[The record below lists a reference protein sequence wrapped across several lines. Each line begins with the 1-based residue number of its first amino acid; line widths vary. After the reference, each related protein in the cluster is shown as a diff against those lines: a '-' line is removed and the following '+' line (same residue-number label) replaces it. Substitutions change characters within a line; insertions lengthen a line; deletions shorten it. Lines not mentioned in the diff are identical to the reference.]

1 MLETP
6 QLTFHLW
13 HDDHIPDIP
22 PDTIYIPS
30 RGRHIDLTL
39 SISTNKK
46 NTYFIEGKSKIV
58 LDVSG
63 FQLTNRE
70 FGRLEIGSNQG
81 LWFIEKDQRDHKF
94 TLTVREDIHLDPEVV
109 LEDLKMIN
117 LEMSNPPQV
126 SEVELVIQYYYV
138 HGITHDNMG
147 ITYTFPIFL
156 EYDPRQEDEDLKLAL
171 TVDCTDVLLIN
182 REEGKEQEGEGSLT
196 FYFRPG
202 SIPRRIRALATTSFV
217 VSFSYDYEMP
227 GGGALMTPQHTEYIT
242 LRRGKN
248 ARDWTI
254 IPNTSMQAPSWLLRP
269 PKESPIIGAGPDA
282 IVEFVFEHIFT
293 TFSPGI
299 ASVNVTYSDVPGY
312 KKGNFSLSVEKVYK

>member
-1 MLETP
+1 MLEKP

-13 HDDHIPDIP
+13 HDNHIPDIP

-46 NTYFIEGKSKIV
+46 NTHFIRNKSKII

-63 FQLTNRE
+63 FQMTDIE
-70 FGRLEIGSNQG
+70 FDNLGIRSNQF
-81 LWFIEKDQRDHKF
+81 LWWFEKSERDHKF
-94 TLTVREDIHLDPEVV
+94 ILTPREDIDLEPEVL
-109 LEDLKMIN
+109 LEDLEMLN
-117 LEMSNPPQV
+117 LKMSNPPQV
-126 SEVELVIQYYYV
+126 SEVELVIKYYYV
-138 HGITHDNMG
+138 DGITQGNTG

-156 EYDPRQEDEDLKLAL
+156 EHDPRQEDEDLKLAL
-171 TVDCTDVLLIN
+171 SVDCTDVLLIN
-182 REEGKEQEGEGSLT
+182 LEEGKDQEGEGSLT

-254 IPNTSMQAPSWLLRP
+254 IPNTSMQAPSWLLKP
-269 PKESPIIGAGPDA
+269 PKGSPIIGAGPDA